1 MTPSLCIT
9 LPALALCASAFAAD
23 LTAVYQS
30 DFSVGTSGF
39 SVQWTGSGKL
49 SLATDAA
56 HPGPSGAPSLRTDC
70 TERSTGSTGVGIR
83 VGAARVWRIR
93 MMAGS
98 ALTAGKAS
106 VNLQCWDAQNKQVAW
121 IGVGGIPA
129 GRELRPLV
137 SVVAIPPDCDHLNLL
152 VLHESAVGSTWVA
165 DVRIDPWDVQI
176 PRPAGPTQWGA
187 TGIFKGEDDRALDT
201 ALKLLACAGVVNT
214 RAGVNW
220 RVQEPER
227 GKLDF
232 SGLDKQL
239 AQAAAYGIK
248 VPIVFIHGTPSWAS
262 GKRAPQDMLPERLA
276 KGAWYADR
284 AFWAP
289 QDWGDWE
296 RYLEA
301 LFTHFRGRV
310 PVWEI
315 LNEPDLWT
323 EGFNGTYEEYC
334 QYLKI
339 AHEVAARIDPS
350 CRVFTAAFVFG
361 EWFPRLLAD
370 GMDRYFDGVCIHPYG
385 AKPGDCLA
393 RAQKTAL
400 TLLANGLQHKE
411 IAVTEVGFQSGG
423 WKEGPGV
430 VKDEATKAQYGRE
443 ALAALAN
450 VCPLVT
456 WYTAI
461 EAGNMYGLLRLD
473 KDRYVPM
480 PIYYEYGDLTG
491 RLSKAGGP
499 VEVTVTVPT
508 GDVRPGQT
516 VEVLLTACNKSDHVL
531 QTTLWPVGFVTAL
544 GPAGEVRAYDCV
556 QQLAPRGTREIRIP
570 ITPGATAKGP
580 YLVGLAALTPEGNS
594 LALAPVQ
601 MMP

>member
-1 MTPSLCIT
+1 MAILSAPS
-9 LPALALCASAFAAD
+9 FAGE
-23 LTAVYQS
+23 LRAVYQS
-30 DFSVGTSGF
+30 DFSAGTSGF
-39 SVQWTGSGKL
+39 TIQWTGSGKL
-49 SLATDAA
+49 ALFIDAA

-70 TERSTGSTGVGIR
+70 AVPSTGSTGVGIK
-83 VGAARVWRIR
+83 VGATRTWRIR
-93 MMAGS
+93 IMAGS

-121 IGVGGIPA
+121 IGIGGVPA
-129 GRELRPLV
+129 GPELRPLLA
-137 SVVAIPPDCDHLNLL
+137 VVGIPANCDHLNLL
-152 VLHESAVGSTWVA
+152 VLHEGAVGSTWVA

-176 PRPAGPTQWGA
+176 PRPVGPTRWGA
-187 TGIFKGEDDRALDT
+187 TGIFRGDDDRALDT

-214 RAGVNW
+214 RAGINW
-220 RVQEPER
+220 SVQEAER

-232 SGLDKQL
+232 SGLDRQL
-239 AQAAAYGIK
+239 AQAASYGIAIP
-248 VPIVFIHGTPSWAS
+248 VVCIHGTPSWAS
-262 GKRAPQDMLPERLA
+262 GKRAPQDVLPERLA
-276 KGAWYADR
+276 HGAWFANR

-289 QDWGDWE
+289 QDWKDWE

-339 AHEVAARIDPS
+339 AHEVAARVDPS

-370 GMDRYFDGVCIHPYG
+370 GMDKYFDGVCIHPYG
-385 AKPGDCLA
+385 TKPGDCVA
-393 RAQKTAL
+393 RAQKTVL
-400 TLLANGLQHKE
+400 TLLANGLGDKE
-411 IAVTEVGFQSGG
+411 VAVTEVGFQSGG
-423 WKEGPGV
+423 WKQGPGV
-430 VKDEATKAQYGRE
+430 VQDEATKAQYGRE
-443 ALAALAN
+443 TLEGLASL
-450 VCPLVT
+450 CSTVT

-491 RLSKAGGP
+491 KLPKAGGP
-499 VEVTVTVPT
+499 VDVTVTVP
-508 GDVRPGQT
+508 GGEIKPGQAAQVT
-516 VEVLLTACNKSDHVL
+516 LTARNKTDHAL
-531 QTTLWPVGFVTAL
+531 QATLWPVGFVTPL
-544 GPAGEVRAYDCV
+544 GPDGEPRAYDCV
-556 QQLAPRGTREIRIP
+556 QVLAPGQSLQIRVSV
-570 ITPGATAKGP
+570 TPRPTAQGP

-594 LALAPVQ
+594 LALTPLQVT
-601 MMP
+601 P

>member
-1 MTPSLCIT
+1 MVRFVCPILLVLVSCT
-9 LPALALCASAFAAD
+9 AFAAD
-23 LTAVYQS
+23 PAAVYQS
-30 DFSVGTSGF
+30 DFSLGTSGF
-39 SVQWTGSGKL
+39 SIQWTGSGKL
-49 SLATDAA
+49 DLATDAA

-70 TERSTGSTGVGIR
+70 AQPSTGSTGVAIK
-83 VGAARVWRIR
+83 VGAARNWRIR

-98 ALTAGKAS
+98 TLTAGKAS
-106 VNLQCWDAQNKQVAW
+106 LNLQCWDAQNKQVAW

-129 GRELRPLV
+129 GQQLRPLV
-137 SVVAIPPDCDHLNLL
+137 TVVGIPAECDHLNM
-152 VLHESAVGSTWVA
+152 VILHEGAVGSTWIA
-165 DVRIDPWDVQI
+165 DVRIEPWDVALT
-176 PRPAGPTQWGA
+176 PPAGPTQWGA
-187 TGIFKGEDDRALDT
+187 TGIFKGDDDRALDT

-232 SGLDKQL
+232 SGLDRQL
-239 AQAAAYGIK
+239 EQAASYGIK
-248 VPIVFIHGTPSWAS
+248 LPIVFIHGTPSWAS
-262 GKRAPQDMLPERLA
+262 GKQAPRDMLPERLA

-289 QDWGDWE
+289 QDWKDWE

-315 LNEPDLWT
+315 LNEPDLWS

-339 AHEVAARIDPS
+339 AHEVAARVDPS
-350 CRVFTAAFVFG
+350 CRIFTAAFVFG

-385 AKPGDCLA
+385 GKPGDCVA
-393 RAQKTAL
+393 RAQRTAL
-400 TLLANGLQHKE
+400 TLLANGLQDKE
-411 IAVTEVGFQSGG
+411 IAVTEVGYQSGG

-430 VKDEATKAQYGRE
+430 LKDEETKAQFGRE
-443 ALAALAN
+443 TLLGLTATSSI
-450 VCPLVT
+450 VT

-480 PIYYEYGDLTG
+480 PVYYEYGDLTG
-491 RLSKAGGP
+491 RLPKGGGP
-499 VEVTVTVPT
+499 LVVTVAAPT
-508 GDVRPGQT
+508 GDVKPGET
-516 VEVLLTACNKSDHVL
+516 AEVSLAVRNKSDHVL
-531 QTTLWPVGFVTAL
+531 QATLWPVGFVTPL
-544 GPAGEVRAYDCV
+544 GPAGEVRAHDCV
-556 QQLAPRGTREIRIP
+556 QALAPGESREIRVP
-570 ITPGATAKGP
+570 ITPQATAKGS
-580 YLVGLAALTPEGNS
+580 YLVGLAALTSEGNA

-601 MMP
+601 VAP